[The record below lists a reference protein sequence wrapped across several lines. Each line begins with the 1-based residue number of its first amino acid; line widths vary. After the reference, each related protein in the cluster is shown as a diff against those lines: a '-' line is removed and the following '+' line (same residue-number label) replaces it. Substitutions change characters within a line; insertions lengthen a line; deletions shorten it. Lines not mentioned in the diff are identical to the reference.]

1 MILSVARELARGFWW
16 SRRTA
21 SELAGY
27 TWRVM
32 PGMNRNSRTI
42 SLILSSLA
50 RLETDASSGALEAL
64 GVLDEIRRL
73 RNKWD
78 EQVAAGSPR
87 RIEAD
92 FREMEGWLR
101 RWLLATREIVQRDS
115 LPQLVEA
122 RAEVERVLTRKL

>member
-1 MILSVARELARGFWW
+1 MRERMKAQRQERGSAGARER
-16 SRRTA
+16 
-21 SELAGY
+21 AGGV
-27 TWRVM
+27 RSM
-32 PGMNRNSRTI
+32 PGMNKSSRTI

-50 RLETDASSGALEAL
+50 RLETDESSGALEAL

-101 RWLLATREIVQRDS
+101 RWVLATRAVLKRDDE
-115 LPQLVEA
+115 PQLRAACDDVEA
-122 RAEVERVLTRKL
+122 SLRRPSPK